1 MALAVTVPMSA
12 MASPATEP
20 IAETASPTTVP
31 KATMASSST
40 LPKGE
45 TATPKTEPKAAKAS
59 PATES
64 KAAMA
69 NPSTLPKVVTA
80 APTTEPKAAKAS
92 SSTLPKSETATPKT
106 EPKAVK
112 ASLKTRRKATMASPS
127 TLPKT
132 VTPYPTTM
140 PMATMASPSI
150 YLVTVGE
157 SRVYRLDQPVKRVAV
172 GNPEVADY
180 ILLNPSELYLLGK
193 KTGATNLVI
202 WDRTGNCTSTPL
214 QVSRNINPLKVMLK
228 VVLPKETDIQIFAWG
243 PALVIA
249 GSVSDALA
257 AETVLR
263 LVKSY
268 LGGTVPGVNPESTII
283 NSASASA
290 APATASGMSG
300 ASAAPASASGA
311 ASSASDTA
319 IPGVVNL
326 LKIRDP
332 QQVRLEVHIAE
343 VSKTYIETLG
353 LGLTLGA
360 GNNTQGSLMTGFVS
374 NATLN
379 LLTHGNQL
387 QVEAE
392 HTANLFK
399 ILAEPTIVAMSG
411 QEGYFLVGGKI
422 YTPTVGS
429 NGAVDYVERTYGVGL
444 RFTPTVLDTGRISL
458 KVAPEVSEP
467 NTAPIT
473 AGTSSNLPAFKIS
486 YASTTVQMNEGENL
500 VIGGLLRDNL
510 TEVKR
515 SVPVLGNIPL
525 FGALFRRTERNSET
539 TELLVFIHPTLV
551 KATASVPELPTDR
564 FVPPTQKELFLEGKL
579 QGKGVK

>member
-1 MALAVTVPMSA
+1 MISALMALAVTVPMSA

-20 IAETASPTTVP
+20 IAETASPTTV
-31 KATMASSST
+31 
-40 LPKGE
+40 
-45 TATPKTEPKAAKAS
+45 PKAAKAS

-80 APTTEPKAAKAS
+80 APTTEPNAAKAS

-112 ASLKTRRKATMASPS
+112 ASLKARRKATMASPS

-257 AETVLR
+257 AETVSR

-311 ASSASDTA
+311 ASSASDTG